1 MNGTDVKIALG
12 SDDSTPLTDFVA
24 DELERRGHDV
34 VRTGALAHKGG
45 DPRWPAVGGRV
56 GAMVASGDCAQGV
69 LFCYTGTGVSMAANK
84 VAGVRAALCHDAQT
98 AAGARRWNDANVLV
112 MSLRSTSPD
121 EAREML
127 DAWFSAPAGDA
138 EDVEMVRMLDAM
150 DQGTAP
156 STSSGQA
163 LDP

>member
-24 DELERRGHDV
+24 EDLARRGHDV
-34 VRTGALAHKGG
+34 VRTGALASGD
-45 DPRWPAVGGRV
+45 DPRWPAVGARV

-127 DAWFSAPAGDA
+127 DAWFSAPPGDA
-138 EDVEMVRMLDAM
+138 EDVELVRMLD
-150 DQGTAP
+150 QGTA
-156 STSSGQA
+156 
-163 LDP
+163 LDPHKGRTPE

>member
-1 MNGTDVKIALG
+1 MKIALG

-24 DELERRGHDV
+24 EDLGRRGHDV
-34 VRTGALAHKGG
+34 VRTGALVSGA
-45 DPRWPAVGGRV
+45 DPRWPAVGERV
-56 GAMVASGDCAQGV
+56 GAMVASGDCAQGI

-84 VAGVRAALCHDAQT
+84 VRGVRAALCHDAQT

-121 EAREML
+121 EASEML
-127 DAWFSAPAGDA
+127 DAWFSAPPGDA

-150 DQGTAP
+150 DQGTA
-156 STSSGQA
+156 